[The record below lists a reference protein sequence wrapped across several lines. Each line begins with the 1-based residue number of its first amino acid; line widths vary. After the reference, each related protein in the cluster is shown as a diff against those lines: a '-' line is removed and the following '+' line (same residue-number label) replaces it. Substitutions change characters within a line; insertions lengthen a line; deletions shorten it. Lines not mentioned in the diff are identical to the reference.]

1 MYGAIWRGLPGPW
14 PVKLLILLAI
24 LAALVWVLIQWVYP
38 WVDTFLPD
46 LLPQDEELG
55 VSTSQPTP

>member
-24 LAALVWVLIQWVYP
+24 LALLVWVLIQWVYP

-46 LLPQDEELG
+46 LLEDGDLG
-55 VSTSQPTP
+55 VSAAPPLS

>member
-24 LAALVWVLIQWVYP
+24 LAVLVWVLIQWVYP

-46 LLPQDEELG
+46 LLEDGDLG
-55 VSTSQPTP
+55 VSAAPPLS

>member
-24 LAALVWVLIQWVYP
+24 LAVLVWVLIQWVYP

-46 LLPQDEELG
+46 LLEDGDLG
-55 VSTSQPTP
+55 VSAAPTLS